1 MSIQTNLSD
10 VPPGYWRNARGD
22 LVLESKVQQ
31 HEKERDQLV
40 KKIMK
45 SAQAVQASMAAFKS
59 GTLNDVHGFVERCAE
74 RHDVNLGGKKG
85 NVSLLSY
92 DGRYKI
98 QYSVADRNY
107 FDERIHVAKALID
120 ECIDEL
126 SAGSNDL
133 IRTLVMNAFD
143 VNKEGRMD
151 VNKIYGL
158 TKHEFKGPEYKKW
171 NQAMEI
177 IKDSRQVASQ
187 ASYLRVYERI
197 GDSDNFKQI
206 SLDLASL

>member
-1 MSIQTNLSD
+1 MTEQTQIPS
-10 VPPGYWRNARGD
+10 GYWRNARGD
-22 LVLESKVQQ
+22 LVLESKVKQND
-31 HEKERDQLV
+31 KERDQLV
-40 KKIMK
+40 KKVVK
-45 SAQAVQASMAAFKS
+45 NAQAVQASMAAFKS
-59 GTLNDVHGFVERCAE
+59 ATLDDVHGFVERCAE
-74 RHDVNLGGKKG
+74 HYGVTLGGKKG

-126 SAGSNDL
+126 SVGANDL

-143 VNKEGRMD
+143 VNKEGKMD
-151 VNKIYGL
+151 VNKIFGL
-158 TKHEFKGPEYKKW
+158 TKHEFKGAEYTKW

-187 ASYLRVYERI
+187 ASYLRVYERV
-197 GDSDNFKQI
+197 GDTDNFNQI